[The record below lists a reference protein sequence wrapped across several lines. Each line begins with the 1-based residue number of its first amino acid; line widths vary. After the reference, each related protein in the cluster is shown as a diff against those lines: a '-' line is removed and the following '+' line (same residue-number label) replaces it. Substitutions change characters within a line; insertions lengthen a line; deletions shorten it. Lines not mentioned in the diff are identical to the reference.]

1 MKKYI
6 AVFAGLV
13 LALSLGAASAQITS
27 GGVNVQCVR
36 WNPDGTCAQHQ
47 TNVNIGTGSGP
58 TQGQYPAGQYPA
70 GQYPAGQQ
78 QQVMPAYMQGQ
89 NTRQMGSQMADL
101 SFFGNL
107 IAGTGGL
114 VRMLPPILLGVAV
127 VVFFFFLIRYL
138 IAGKADPAE
147 KKKHMKNMMYSLI
160 AIFVMVTLWGIIAFA
175 GDIFGINPNVAVTA
189 PTLPR

>member
-6 AVFAGLV
+6 VIFAGIV
-13 LALSLGAASAQITS
+13 LGLSLGAAAAQVT
-27 GGVNVQCVR
+27 GGVGACVR
-36 WNPDGTCAQHQ
+36 FDSN
-47 TNVNIGTGSGP
+47 NICVQYQNSP
-58 TQGQYPAGQYPA
+58 TPGQPGYGQPNYQQGG
-70 GQYPAGQQ
+70 
-78 QQVMPAYMQGQ
+78 PAYSQGP
-89 NTRQMGSQMADL
+89 NTRQIGSQQADL

-114 VRMLPPILLGVAV
+114 VRMLPPILVGAAV

-138 IAGKADPAE
+138 IDGKTDPAE

-175 GDIFGINPNVAVTA
+175 GDLIGINPNVQVTA